1 MILSHQRYWMI
12 ALLFLTGSSLVTA
25 ALPPYWQRAAEIK
38 AIFESNEVARA
49 LKDKPVDRVERISE
63 DSYQLQ
69 SGACKLEV
77 RIIGEKQNMPGP
89 RKFTMRVGKPE
100 CK

>member
-1 MILSHQRYWMI
+1 MILNPQRCWMMT
-12 ALLFLTGSSLVTA
+12 LLFLAGSSLLTA

-38 AIFESNEVARA
+38 AIFESNDVANA
-49 LKDKPVDRVERISE
+49 LKDRPVDRVERIGE

-89 RKFTMRVGKPE
+89 RKFTLRVGKPA